1 MEAQHAL
8 NHVSLRRT
16 KNQKRGTG
24 GGEPMI
30 VRLLQRFSFDLVLLN
45 IRPYGVIRPDGVS
58 PEICPLLKKKTKP
71 E

>member
-45 IRPYGVIRPDGVS
+45 IRPYENGVS
-58 PEICPLLKKKTKP
+58 PEICPLLKKKPKP